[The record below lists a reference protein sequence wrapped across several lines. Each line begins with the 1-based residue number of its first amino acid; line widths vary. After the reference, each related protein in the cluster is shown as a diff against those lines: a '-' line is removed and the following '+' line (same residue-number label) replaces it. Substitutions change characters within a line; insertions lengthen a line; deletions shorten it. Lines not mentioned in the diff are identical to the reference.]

1 MPLRVKFPSFLVS
14 LVFIRQKQSNE
25 EGRITMTMRT
35 QLKKVML
42 NIYWQALGVW
52 QVILLSFV
60 FLFLIVF
67 LFS

>member
-1 MPLRVKFPSFLVS
+1 
-14 LVFIRQKQSNE
+14 
-25 EGRITMTMRT
+25 MTMRT